1 MFSICCK
8 RCLANGSPA
17 VYSSLSTDWIC
28 FVCLFSQ
35 IPHPTPAPNRIQSA
49 KETCF
54 KWKVKSGPPS
64 WWWYWHGPQILP
76 SESSPSRT
84 CVASL
89 LSSHP
94 GCLPA
99 SHMFCIAFACAG
111 PSLPGYVRFILQG
124 SASASL
130 PLEVLPRP
138 LPTLETGFLPL
149 LFSPGICPARC
160 SEPPPADFSPFTGGV
175 HGPVRESGR
184 ALSPTVSHLRI
195 SFKRPPSSVT
205 DIHLCSCLVSVTYT
219 KI

>member
-1 MFSICCK
+1 MGLAHFLPLLCVQLCPQPFCHEVGSSFPPPTSFMFPGDFQICSMFSICC
-8 RCLANGSPA
+8 RQCLANGSPA

-54 KWKVKSGPPS
+54 TWKVKSGPPS
-64 WWWYWHGPQILP
+64 WRWYWHGPQILP

-99 SHMFCIAFACAG
+99 PHVLHSLCMCCSLLARLREIHPSGLSLNITSSG
-111 PSLPGYVRFILQG
+111 SPSLTPAYIGNRDP
-124 SASASL
+124 A
-130 PLEVLPRP
+130 
-138 LPTLETGFLPL
+138 PTFLPWNL
-149 LFSPGICPARC
+149 PGQV
-160 SEPPPADFSPFTGGV
+160 F
-175 HGPVRESGR
+175 R
-184 ALSPTVSHLRI
+184 A
-195 SFKRPPSSVT
+195 SS
-205 DIHLCSCLVSVTYT
+205 S
-219 KI
+219 